1 MSIVAVIGAREV
13 VEGFSLAGVAVHTVA
28 TPEEARS
35 AFTGLGDDTS
45 VVFLTQ
51 TVVGALS
58 DLLPLRRD
66 VIWTTLST

>member
-13 VEGFSLAGVAVHTVA
+13 VEGFSLAGVAVHAAA
-28 TPEEARS
+28 TPDEARN
-35 AFTGLGDDTS
+35 AFRGLDADTS

-51 TVVGALS
+51 MAAAALS
-58 DLLPLRRD
+58 DLLPSRRD